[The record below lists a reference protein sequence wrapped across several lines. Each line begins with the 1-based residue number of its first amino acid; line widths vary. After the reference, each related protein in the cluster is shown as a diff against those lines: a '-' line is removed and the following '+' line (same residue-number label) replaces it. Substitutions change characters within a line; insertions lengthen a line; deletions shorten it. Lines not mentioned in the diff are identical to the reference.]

1 MPMRAHV
8 IQLRTDLSEPIS
20 ERIDRAAALVK
31 AQSAAEFVMLPEL
44 WVQGGFAFPTF
55 PESAESITGP
65 AVTALQAAAK
75 EAAVWLHGGS
85 LVTRDDDG
93 KLRNTAIVISPTGEL
108 VTKYAKRHLFGFSGG
123 ETTVLTAGDDLVT
136 VDIPWGRAGLSI
148 CYDLRFPEMYRALLD
163 LGSKIFLIPSAWPE
177 RRIAHWSLLTRA
189 RAVENQCFVI
199 SCNGVGV
206 QGDTVLGGRS
216 VIVDPWGAVL
226 AEGGDDEEVLT
237 CDLDIETIDKT
248 REIFPVLKDRRK

>member
-136 VDIPWGRAGLSI
+136 VDLPWGRAGLSI

>member
-1 MPMRAHV
+1 MRAHV

-55 PESAESITGP
+55 PETAESIDGL
-65 AVTALQAAAK
+65 AVSALQAAAK
-75 EAAVWLHGGS
+75 EAQVWLHGGS

-108 VTKYAKRHLFGFSGG
+108 VGKYAKRHLFGFTGG
-123 ETTVLTAGDDLVT
+123 ETTVLAAGNDLVT
-136 VDIPWGRAGLSI
+136 VDLPWGRAGLSI
-148 CYDLRFPEMYRALLD
+148 CYDVRFPEMYRALLD

-199 SCNGVGV
+199 ACNGVGV

-216 VIVDPWGAVL
+216 VVVDPWGAVL

-248 REIFPVLKDRRK
+248 REVFPVLKDRRK

>member
-1 MPMRAHV
+1 MRAHV

-20 ERIDRAAALVK
+20 ERIDRVAALVR
-31 AQSAAEFVMLPEL
+31 AQSAADFVILPEL

-55 PESAESITGP
+55 PETAESIDGL
-65 AVTALQAAAK
+65 AVSALQAAAK
-75 EAAVWLHGGS
+75 EAQVWLHGGS

-108 VTKYAKRHLFGFSGG
+108 VGKYAKRHLFGFTGG
-123 ETTVLTAGDDLVT
+123 ETTVLAAGNDLVT
-136 VDIPWGRAGLSI
+136 VDLPWGRAGLSI

-199 SCNGVGV
+199 ACNGAGI

-216 VIVDPWGAVL
+216 VVVDPWGAVL

-248 REIFPVLKDRRK
+248 REVFPVLRDRRT

>member
-1 MPMRAHV
+1 MRAHV

-75 EAAVWLHGGS
+75 EAGVWLHGGS

-136 VDIPWGRAGLSI
+136 VDLPWGRAGLSI

-163 LGSKIFLIPSAWPE
+163 LGSKIYLIPSAWPE

>member
-1 MPMRAHV
+1 MRAHV

-75 EAAVWLHGGS
+75 EAGVWLHGGS

-136 VDIPWGRAGLSI
+136 VDLPWGRAGLSI

>member
-1 MPMRAHV
+1 MRAHV

>member
-1 MPMRAHV
+1 MRAHV

-136 VDIPWGRAGLSI
+136 VDLPWGRAGLSI

>member
-1 MPMRAHV
+1 MRAHV

-75 EAAVWLHGGS
+75 EAQVWLHGGS

-108 VTKYAKRHLFGFSGG
+108 VAKYAKRHLFGFSGG

-136 VDIPWGRAGLSI
+136 VDLPWGRAGLSI

-163 LGSKIFLIPSAWPE
+163 LGSKIFLIPSAWLE

-216 VIVDPWGAVL
+216 VVVDPWGAVL

>member
-1 MPMRAHV
+1 MRAHV

-20 ERIDRAAALVK
+20 ERIDRAAALVR
-31 AQSAAEFVMLPEL
+31 AQSAADFVILPEL

-55 PESAESITGP
+55 PETAESIDGL
-65 AVTALQAAAK
+65 AVSALQAAAE
-75 EAAVWLHGGS
+75 EAHVWLHGGS

-108 VTKYAKRHLFGFSGG
+108 VGKYAKRHLFGFTGG
-123 ETTVLTAGDDLVT
+123 ETTVLAAGNDLVT
-136 VDIPWGRAGLSI
+136 VDLPWGRAGLSI
-148 CYDLRFPEMYRALLD
+148 CYDVRFPEMYRALLD

-199 SCNGVGV
+199 ACNGVGI
-206 QGDTVLGGRS
+206 QGDIVLGGRS

-237 CDLDIETIDKT
+237 CDLDIETVDKT
-248 REIFPVLKDRRK
+248 REVFPVLRDRRT

>member
-1 MPMRAHV
+1 MRAHV
-8 IQLRTDLSEPIS
+8 MQLRTDLSEPIS
-20 ERIDRAAALVK
+20 ERIDRAAAMVR
-31 AQSAAEFVMLPEL
+31 AQSAADFVILPEL

-55 PESAESITGP
+55 PETAESIDGL
-65 AVTALQAAAK
+65 AVSALQAAAK
-75 EAAVWLHGGS
+75 EAHVWLHGGS

-108 VTKYAKRHLFGFSGG
+108 VGKYAKRHLFGFTGG
-123 ETTVLTAGDDLVT
+123 ETTVLAAGNDLVT
-136 VDIPWGRAGLSI
+136 VDLPWGRAGLSI
-148 CYDLRFPEMYRALLD
+148 CYDVRFPEMYRALLD

-199 SCNGVGV
+199 ACNGVGT

-216 VIVDPWGAVL
+216 VVVDPWGAVL

-237 CDLDIETIDKT
+237 CDLDIETVDKT